1 MTYDFRYRQF
11 PEHKSKKQFLYW
23 KNKYTRDRTCSLKL
37 ETYEDKIV
45 QKSGHT
51 SR

>member
-1 MTYDFRYRQF
+1 MILDIDNFLNIRV
-11 PEHKSKKQFLYW
+11 KKQFLYW

-45 QKSGHT
+45 
-51 SR
+51 